1 MKGNFKMKNR
11 NLAKIITLVLS
22 LALLIGSVA
31 AISVSA
37 ADENPV
43 KAATVVHGAKIQ
55 IAVAVDDANAEVTY
69 YWDNDTEDVKTA
81 NAAGTKNVNGTDY
94 PVFTTEGVA
103 YYELAK
109 VAHITVVS
117 GGETYNIDY
126 SVLQFLYAKMYRDR
140 EEISSATFD
149 CYEALV
155 ALGTASQAYL
165 GDDID
170 ATPLENY
177 TYIYTYTDGLYING
191 GKGFMAE
198 GATAA
203 TITTDPSLSFE
214 GYTVNGVKYAKDAL
228 PATFEG
234 IVQIDAYKAY
244 GADFESSVTDGV
256 HLATGSAVIQNA
268 FTFGETYTP
277 VTKSG
282 IWGNIVSVTKK
293 FENGRTEVSNVL
305 KLTINNGEAKNTS
318 VNTLGGEGTF
328 YYAPAISSN
337 SNGNFHVLEFDFNW
351 AQSTKKGY
359 RNPLTLF
366 AYDADGNKLGNIV
379 DANGKDD
386 QYCVW
391 TVNNGA
397 AFNEGTVVKN
407 AYQFGISGT
416 QVESAGDD
424 GKGGK
429 FRLFDSDTW
438 YRLRYIWD
446 KSNGNVYIS
455 ASDDNGETWY
465 QACTMQT
472 KQPYANAEYLAF
484 SCDQLYGMGGYVY
497 LDNINYNIVST
508 LPELPAHNGITE

>member
-1 MKGNFKMKNR
+1 MKNR
-11 NLAKIITLVLS
+11 NLAKILTLVLS

-31 AISVSA
+31 AINVSA

-43 KAATVVHGAKIQ
+43 KAATIVHGAKIQ

-69 YWDNDTEDVKTA
+69 YWDDNTTDVKTA

-117 GGETYNIDY
+117 GGETYTVEY

-140 EEISSATFD
+140 EEISKEAFE
-149 CYEALV
+149 CYQALV
-155 ALGTASQAYL
+155 TLGTKSQAYL

-170 ATPLENY
+170 ATALEDY

-214 GYTVNGVKYAKDAL
+214 GYTVNGVKYAKNAL

-234 IVQIDAYKAY
+234 IVQIDAYKTY

-277 VTKSG
+277 ATKSG
-282 IWGNIVSVTKK
+282 IWGNIVSVTKT
-293 FENGRTEVSNVL
+293 FENGRTEISNVL
-305 KLTINNGEAKNTS
+305 KLTINDGTAKNTS
-318 VNTLGGEGTF
+318 LATLGGEGTF

-337 SNGNFHVLEFDFNW
+337 SGNIHVLEFDFNW
-351 AQSTKKGY
+351 AQASKSGW

-366 AYDADGNKLGNIV
+366 AYDADGNILGNIV
-379 DANGKDD
+379 DANGSDN

-391 TVNNGA
+391 TINNGG
-397 AFNEGTVVKN
+397 AFNEGTVVEN
-407 AYQFGISGT
+407 AYQMGISGT
-416 QVESAGDD
+416 QQEVA
-424 GKGGK
+424 GGK
-429 FRLFDSDTW
+429 FRLFNSDTW
-438 YRLRYIWD
+438 YRLRYIWEEAT
-446 KSNGNVYIS
+446 GNVYIS
-455 ASDDNGETWY
+455 ASDDGGETWY
-465 QACTMQT
+465 QACSTQT
-472 KQPYANAEYLAF
+472 KKPFADAAYLAF
-484 SCDQLYGMGGYVY
+484 SCDQIYGAGGYVY
-497 LDNINYNIVST
+497 LDNINYNIVSE
-508 LPELPAHNGITE
+508 LPELPANNGITE